1 MTPDPWQ
8 KAKLREAALERAR
21 NRARATRSLS
31 AQTQTAASAGQVSFQ
46 HLLEKNGVSEHFRGH
61 PGHAD
66 NVNVWGVG
74 TLPGRSGQADNL
86 WGMGLLPVG
95 GGREDFHILQRDA
108 VPPAE
113 VMRDDDARDYSS
125 DTPLH
130 SQALPFKA
138 RGYGKWEPP
147 ALPSTVYPSTAF
159 RSDSHFPVSPVS
171 GELLPAADIEADG
184 FSIKPFSPAD
194 SHSRSALL
202 DM

>member
-1 MTPDPWQ
+1 MAPDPWQ
-8 KAKLREAALERAR
+8 KAQLREAALERAR

-31 AQTQTAASAGQVSFQ
+31 AQTQTAAPAGQVSFQ
-46 HLLEKNGVSEHFRGH
+46 PLLEKNGVSEHFGGR
-61 PGHAD
+61 PGAD
-66 NVNVWGVG
+66 NVWGMG

-86 WGMGLLPVG
+86 WGMGLPPIG
-95 GGREDFHILQRDA
+95 GGRQDSHILLRDA

-113 VMRDDDARDYSS
+113 VMRDDYARDYSS
-125 DTPLH
+125 DRPLP
-130 SQALPFKA
+130 SQALPYKA

-147 ALPSTVYPSTAF
+147 ALPSSAYPSTAF
-159 RSDSHFPVSPVS
+159 RSDSHFPVSALLA

-184 FSIKPFSPAD
+184 FSIKPFSPAE